1 MHRFRSIGSIGLAAA
16 AIAIAALGDAA
27 HAAGF
32 ASDQSVIQVVS
43 TNVQGKNVYI
53 PSTIVVTAG
62 REHTLSLFNTTD
74 TPHGFRIDGLDLEVV
89 LPVQEELA
97 LALPV
102 LEGGK
107 VYAIRCQLH
116 PAHRTATLVV
126 LPAAE

>member
-1 MHRFRSIGSIGLAAA
+1 MQGFRCVHLAIV
-16 AIAIAALGDAA
+16 AIAVAGCAAPAGAG
-27 HAAGF
+27 AGF
-32 ASDQSVIQVVS
+32 TSDQSVIQVVS

-53 PSTIVVTAG
+53 PSTIVVTGG

-89 LPVQEELA
+89 LPVQEELE
-97 LALPV
+97 LALPS

-107 VYAIRCQLH
+107 VYHVRCQLH
-116 PAHRTATLVV
+116 PTHRTATLVV